1 MKIYKTLFLGLG
13 LIALSSCSDF
23 LNQTSPSELDNESTF
38 NNAYYTELALNK
50 VYGSLTQDQTYSNF
64 LPIIAGT
71 NTDCE
76 LIDGLGT
83 DASNTSSER
92 GNMNYNANPG
102 WSQLSK
108 VWDAMYGVIE
118 NANLV
123 VDGINN
129 SQLIQQAGATRT
141 SMMRFRAEA
150 MTLRAMIYFDLIR
163 LFGDIPFKTES
174 SNSDLSNVYIGKA
187 DRDDIMDELII
198 ELEEAIGYLPWA
210 GEDGYTTEHV
220 SKGYAHALLANI
232 AMTRAGYAI
241 REQAKDGYITGD
253 NSDATYPTQRC
264 SDTKRRELF
273 ELAEKHLAA
282 VVSSGKHKL
291 NPSVEEYWRLINIG
305 QLDQT
310 YQENLFEI
318 PMGLNKSGELGYTIG
333 YRINGAS
340 SLFGPKGNSSGKLK
354 LTAPYYL
361 SFGEGDIRRDLTC
374 AISQLSTDKN
384 TKVFKEYM
392 LGNAPFGLYCG
403 KWDYR
408 KMMENSEWYAAVL
421 ASDQKVC
428 SGINVVKMRYP
439 QVLLMYAEACNELGD
454 DATARKYLNEVRNRV
469 NLEDVKSSGNDLR
482 KDIRLERRLELAW
495 EQNRLYDIRRW
506 TDDNGKKVISNLLG
520 TNGTFVKYNTDAATR
535 DLYEWENQGEAS
547 NKGAGFDE
555 NRDMVFPI
563 PLYEITMS
571 NGSIVQNPGW
581 N

>member
-439 QVLLMYAEACNELGD
+439 QVLLMYAEADVRLNKTVSTSAIDCVNQVRHRAGLADLPAEKTTSVNAFL
-454 DATARKYLNEVRNRV
+454 DALLEERGHEFYYEGHRRIDLIRFNKY
-469 NLEDVKSSGNDLR
+469 
-482 KDIRLERRLELAW
+482 
-495 EQNRLYDIRRW
+495 W
-506 TDDNGKKVISNLLG
+506 TIM
-520 TNGTFVKYNTDAATR
+520 DAIGCTPTSQ
-535 DLYEWENQGEAS
+535 Y
-547 NKGAGFDE
+547 
-555 NRDMVFPI
+555 FPI
-563 PLYEITMS
+563 PNYAVDQAADMGYTLTQYFTRPDYD
-571 NGSIVQNPGW
+571 GPQR
-581 N
+581 